1 MPILSYGA
9 HRPLDA
15 LPAGSGHATI
25 GVREGRCTVGGEMA
39 SRKRH
44 PAADVIIIGGGV
56 MGCAIAYELAT
67 RGVSVTVV
75 EQREVAASASGA
87 SAGGVRQQGRD
98 LRELPL
104 ALKAIPRWPGLADR
118 LGADVEYRRG
128 GHLTL
133 IEDEA
138 ILPAFAL
145 SITRQQEAGL
155 DIRLVEPHGLNEI
168 MPGVSPTV
176 VAGSYTPEDGH
187 ANPILTTK
195 AFADAAVRAGARLLE
210 RTAMTGFTKDATGRI
225 VAVKTTAGILP
236 CRWAVNAAGAWAGEV
251 ARLAGT
257 EIPLHPACYQ
267 MLVTAPAPHL
277 LDPVVGCV
285 GRPLSLKQVPEGGF
299 VVGGGWAGTVHLDN
313 GRAGTVGAHI
323 AGSAAACTGILP
335 LLRNLPL
342 LRAWSG
348 MEGESPDGIAMI
360 GPAADVPGLFH
371 CCGFTGHGFAISP
384 EVGAVVG
391 EWLATGPPPYDMHS
405 FDPSRFAGGAMP
417 ARDLPMGSVDFTRNE
432 PTPRPG

>member
-1 MPILSYGA
+1 MA
-9 HRPLDA
+9 KAERQV
-15 LPAGSGHATI
+15 ATE
-25 GVREGRCTVGGEMA
+25 VV
-39 SRKRH
+39 
-44 PAADVIIIGGGV
+44 IIGGGV
-56 MGCAIAYELAT
+56 MGCAIAYELAM
-67 RGVSVTVV
+67 RGVGVTVV

-104 ALKAIPRWPGLADR
+104 ALRAIPRWPGLADR

-128 GHLTL
+128 GHLTV

-138 ILPAFAL
+138 ILPAFAA
-145 SITRQQEAGL
+145 SVTRQQEAGL
-155 DIRLVEPHGLNEI
+155 DIRLLLPRDLAQI
-168 MPGVSPTV
+168 MPGVAPTV

-195 AFADAAVRAGARLLE
+195 AFSDAAIRAGARLLE
-210 RTAMTGFTKDATGRI
+210 RTVTTGFVKDATDRI
-225 VAVKTTAGILP
+225 VAVETTAGTLP

-251 ARLAGT
+251 AQLAGA

-267 MLVTAPAPHL
+267 MLVTAPAPHV
-277 LDPVVGCV
+277 LDQVVGCV

-299 VVGGGWAGTVHLDN
+299 VVGGGWPGTLHLDN

-323 AGSAAACTGILP
+323 AGSAAACIGILP
-335 LLRNLPL
+335 LLRSLPL

-360 GPAADVPGLFH
+360 GPAPDAPGLFH
-371 CCGFTGHGFAISP
+371 CCGFTGHGFAIAP

-391 EWLATGPPPYDMHS
+391 AWLATGTPPHDMHH
-405 FDPSRFAGGAMP
+405 FDPVRFAGGAIP
-417 ARDLPMGSVDFTRNE
+417 ARALPMGTVDFTRNE
-432 PTPRPG
+432 AAQQPG

>member
-1 MPILSYGA
+1 
-9 HRPLDA
+9 
-15 LPAGSGHATI
+15 
-25 GVREGRCTVGGEMA
+25 MA
-39 SRKRH
+39 SVYRQ
-44 PAADVIIIGGGV
+44 PAVDVVIIGGGV

-67 RGVSVTVV
+67 RGVPVTIV

-104 ALKAIPRWPGLADR
+104 ALRAIPRWPGLADQ

-138 ILPAFAL
+138 ILPAFAE
-145 SITRQQEAGL
+145 SVTRQQEAGL
-155 DIRLVEPHGLNEI
+155 AIRLVNPDDLARI
-168 MPGVSPTV
+168 MPGVAATV

-210 RTAMTGFTKDATGRI
+210 RTEMTGFHRDAAGRI
-225 VAVKTTAGILP
+225 VAVETASGALP

-251 ARLAGT
+251 ARLAGAA
-257 EIPLHPACYQ
+257 IPLRPACYQ
-267 MLVTAPAPHL
+267 MLVTAPAPHV

-299 VVGGGWAGTVHLDN
+299 VVGGGWPGTVHLDN

-335 LLRNLPL
+335 LLRHLPL

-348 MEGESPDGIAMI
+348 MEGESPDGIPMI
-360 GPAADVPGLFH
+360 GPAPDVPGLFH

-384 EVGAVVG
+384 EVGDVVG
-391 EWLATGPPPYDMHS
+391 TWLATGAPPYDMRH
-405 FDPSRFAGGAMP
+405 FDPARFAGGNVP
-417 ARDLPMGSVDFTRNE
+417 ARVLPMGTVDFTRNE
-432 PTPRPG
+432 TAQQPG